1 MLANKDHLLAATAM
15 LAFLLFNAG
24 LGVRTKELAG
34 LLRNPSLLLVG
45 ALGNLFVP
53 LAFVVGVNIT
63 MKLWHNSD
71 EVQQI
76 LTGLALVASM
86 PIAGASTAWAQNA
99 NGNLAVSLG
108 LILLTTLC
116 SPVLTPIVLDT
127 VGFVTTGDYSEDLHE
142 LAANGAGG
150 FLAVWVILPSLLSML
165 THWILGEKRTA
176 LISPY
181 LKLSNFG
188 VLALLN
194 YSNASIS
201 LPGVLS
207 QPDPDFVLVMLIV
220 VILLCFAMF
229 GAGYLVSRAFGA
241 HRLQFDIYGIM
252 SFMNE
257 DDRDLTDLDP
267 ANLVP
272 LECVFE
278 PENPAIRIPSTYIPS
293 EPLAPVDNDVLFI

>member
-1 MLANKDHLLAATAM
+1 MKMTGGNPAAILVHIIHKYFIFVIVFSYIAAALLPQFGRWIRCVDLGTFLAQQGKMNLTLPPLMLAT
-15 LAFLLFNAG
+15 LLFNAG
-24 LGVRTKELAG
+24 LGMSLNELREMPHKAFMMLAG
-34 LLRNPSLLLVG
+34 LF
-45 ALGNLFVP
+45 GNTAAP
-53 LAFVVGVNIT
+53 LAMIVAVSLT
-63 MKLWHNSD
+63 MKLWHNPD

-116 SPVLTPIVLDT
+116 SPVLTPIILHS

-150 FLAVWVILPSLLSML
+150 FLAVWVILPSLLGML
-165 THWILGEKRTA
+165 THWILGEKRAA

-181 LKLSNFG
+181 LKLSNFS

-220 VILLCFAMF
+220 VILLC
-229 GAGYLVSRAFGA
+229 S
-241 HRLQFDIYGIM
+241 
-252 SFMNE
+252 
-257 DDRDLTDLDP
+257 
-267 ANLVP
+267 
-272 LECVFE
+272 
-278 PENPAIRIPSTYIPS
+278 
-293 EPLAPVDNDVLFI
+293 